1 MCYIKPLQNTLS
13 EQRSEAAHLSAHT
26 LRITGITRTHES
38 DVEEVIMAFHKYVW
52 QYLACVTT
60 RYLKAERSSLP
71 FPLPWAADTKTQ
83 FLAFS
88 F

>member
-60 RYLKAERSSLP
+60 RYLQKDQVFHFPSLE
-71 FPLPWAADTKTQ
+71 LQTRKQ